1 VSERYDAV
9 VVGSGPNGLTAAVAL
24 ARADRH
30 VLVLEAG
37 ETVGGGT
44 RSSELTLPGFVHDVC
59 STAHPMGIS
68 SPYLRT
74 LPLEAHGLR
83 WLHPEVPLAH
93 PLERG
98 VAAVMHRGLDATAA
112 GLGGDGSAWRRTL
125 EPFVRRFDA
134 LLEDITRPMVQFPR
148 HPLLLARFG
157 LLGLRS
163 AAGVARR
170 FRTDGARALL
180 GGIAAHA
187 VLPLEHLLSASAF
200 LMLGAAGHAYGWPV
214 AAGGSQAIADAL
226 TSLFRELGGEVRTGV
241 RVRTVADI
249 PAAEAVV
256 FDTNPA
262 QLLDIV
268 GDAAP
273 ASYAKR
279 LRRYRRGP
287 GAFKVDYAL
296 DGPVPWLADE
306 CAGAGTVHLGGT
318 FEELA
323 SAERAV
329 ARGEVVERPFVL
341 AVQASVADPSR
352 APHGKHTLWAY
363 CHVPNGWDG
372 DATDR
377 IEDQIERYAPGF
389 RDVVLA
395 RHVFRPTDLE
405 AYNPNYVGG
414 DFAGGASDG
423 LQLFARPV
431 LSPDPYATP
440 IDGVYLCSAST
451 PPGGGVHG
459 MGGFHAARSVLSH
472 QGRKHQGLSR
482 PTGEQ
487 QGSAP

>member
-1 VSERYDAV
+1 MSERYDAV

-30 VLVLEAG
+30 VLVLEGAD
-37 ETVGGGT
+37 TVGGGT
-44 RSSELTLPGFVHDVC
+44 RSAELTLPGFTHDVC
-59 STAHPMGIS
+59 SAAHPMGIS

-74 LPLEAHGLR
+74 LPLEEHGLR
-83 WLHPEVPLAH
+83 WLHAEVPLAH
-93 PLERG
+93 PLDHG
-98 VAAVMHRGLDATAA
+98 VAAVMRRELDVTAE
-112 GLGGDGSAWRRTL
+112 GLGGDGAPWRRTL

-134 LLEDITRPMVQFPR
+134 LLEDITRPMVQIPR
-148 HPLLLARFG
+148 HPFLLARFG

-163 AAGVARR
+163 AAGIARR
-170 FRTDGARALL
+170 FRTDGARALMA
-180 GGIAAHA
+180 GIAAHA

-226 TSLFRELGGEVRTGV
+226 TALLRDLGGQVRTGAP
-241 RVRTVADI
+241 VRTMADI
-249 PAAEAVV
+249 PPADAVV

-262 QLLDIV
+262 QLLAIV
-268 GDAAP
+268 GDDVP
-273 ASYAKR
+273 STYARR

-318 FEELA
+318 FEELTR
-323 SAERAV
+323 AERAV
-329 ARGEVVERPFVL
+329 ARGEVVDRPFVL
-341 AVQASVADPSR
+341 AVQASAADPSR
-352 APHGKHTLWAY
+352 APDGKHTLWTY

-377 IEDQIERYAPGF
+377 IERQIERYAPGF
-389 RDVVLA
+389 RDLVLA
-395 RHVFRPTDLE
+395 RHVFRPADLE

-440 IDGVYLCSAST
+440 IDGVYLCSAAT

-459 MGGFHAARSVLSH
+459 MGGFHAARSLLKR
-472 QGRKHQGLSR
+472 QGGKRWR
-482 PTGEQ
+482 
-487 QGSAP
+487 